1 MTAQPLA
8 LAAMPVIAPRLRQ
21 KGDLRMNIACTNC
34 QSQFKIAD
42 DKIPPGKPASFL
54 CPKCQH
60 RISVGAEPNGNDA
73 VGQVSLKDI
82 DTSSY
87 NPADRPFD
95 FIEEEGKTALVCEAD
110 PLQRKPILESLDLM
124 EYQITVAESAR
135 EALKRMRYHVYDVV
149 VVDENFDTDNPEANG
164 VLIYLERLG
173 MAIRRNMFVAM
184 ISNRHRTMD
193 NMTAFLK
200 SVNLIINSKNIED
213 TGKILSRGLTEYLA
227 FYRVLRDKLKET
239 GRA

>member
-1 MTAQPLA
+1 
-8 LAAMPVIAPRLRQ
+8 
-21 KGDLRMNIACTNC
+21 MNIACTNC

-42 DKIPPGKPASFL
+42 DKIPAGQPASFL
-54 CPKCQH
+54 CPKCQQ
-60 RISVGAEPNGNDA
+60 RITVGAEPSPA
-73 VGQVSLKDI
+73 AAKVSLKDI

-95 FIEEEGKTALVCEAD
+95 FVEEEGKTALVCVPD
-110 PLQRKPILESLDLM
+110 PLLRKPIIEALDLM
-124 EYQITVAESAR
+124 EYQITVAETAR
-135 EALKRMRYHVYDVV
+135 EALKRMRYHVYDVM
-149 VVDENFDTDNPEANG
+149 VVDELFDTDNPEANG
-164 VLIYLERLG
+164 VLIYTERLG
-173 MAIRRNMFVAM
+173 MAIRRNMFIAM
-184 ISNRHRTMD
+184 ISSRHRTMD

-213 TGKILSRGLTEYLA
+213 IGKILSRGLTEYLA

>member
-1 MTAQPLA
+1 
-8 LAAMPVIAPRLRQ
+8 
-21 KGDLRMNIACTNC
+21 MNIACTNC

-42 DKIPPGKPASFL
+42 DKIPTGQPASFL
-54 CPKCQH
+54 CPKCQQ
-60 RISVGAEPNGNDA
+60 RITVGAEPA
-73 VGQVSLKDI
+73 AAAAKVSLKDI

-95 FIEEEGKTALVCEAD
+95 FVEEEGKTALVCVPD
-110 PLQRKPILESLDLM
+110 PQLRKPIIESLDLM
-124 EYQITVAESAR
+124 EYQITVAETAR

-149 VVDENFDTDNPEANG
+149 VVDESFDTDNPEANG

-173 MAIRRNMFVAM
+173 MAIRRNMFVTM
-184 ISNRHRTMD
+184 ISSRHRTMD

-227 FYRVLRDKLKET
+227 FYRVFRDKLKET

>member
-1 MTAQPLA
+1 
-8 LAAMPVIAPRLRQ
+8 
-21 KGDLRMNIACTNC
+21 MNIACTNC

-42 DKIPPGKPASFL
+42 DKIPPGQPASFL
-54 CPKCQH
+54 CPKCQQ
-60 RISVGAEPNGNDA
+60 RITVGAEPA
-73 VGQVSLKDI
+73 AAAAKVSLKDI

-95 FIEEEGKTALVCEAD
+95 FVEEEGKTALVCVPD
-110 PLQRKPILESLDLM
+110 PQLRKPIIENLDLM
-124 EYQITVAESAR
+124 EYQITVAETAR

-149 VVDENFDTDNPEANG
+149 AVDESFDTDNPEANG

-173 MAIRRNMFVAM
+173 MAIRRNMFVTM
-184 ISNRHRTMD
+184 ISSRHRTMD

-227 FYRVLRDKLKET
+227 FYRVFRDKLKET